1 MDGKLKLLRFYVSNT
16 DKIGRC
22 ALYQY
27 IAQEAK
33 KYGLAGATV
42 YKGIMGYGGS
52 SNLVSDT
59 FWMLTEKIP
68 VVVDVVDE
76 DVKIDAFV
84 DYIRPAIEASP
95 KGCLIVAQDVSLVLQ
110 KKGGH

>member
-1 MDGKLKLLRFYVSNT
+1 MEGKLKLLRFYVSNT
-16 DKIGRC
+16 DKMGHG
-22 ALYQY
+22 ALYQF

-33 KYGLAGATV
+33 KCGLAGTTV

-76 DVKIDAFV
+76 AAKIDDFV
-84 DYIRPAIEASP
+84 HHISPLLDASP
-95 KGCLIVAQDVSLVLQ
+95 KGCLVISQDVDLVLQ
-110 KKGGH
+110 KKGLR